1 MDGHRSP
8 TLEYSPTSWFYLTV
22 PSAPAS
28 EARLQAMDVYM
39 NDLNFLAQG
48 IPDQQRRVT
57 DMVLQ
62 GIKDISPSLPTNIK
76 DSIRLKNTQ
85 EGDGYWAVQK
95 EILGWILN
103 SEAGKFQLPS
113 RRIKEFK
120 ALLDISPTRQCI
132 AVPKLRSLIGKLR
145 SMHLAVTG
153 AITHFFYIQE
163 ALTKSGTG
171 TQAYLSNA
179 FHQEISH
186 WQRLYND
193 SLAQPHF
200 LE

>member
-8 TLEYSPTSWFYLTV
+8 TPEYGPTLGLYSIV

-39 NDLNFLAQG
+39 NDLNCLAQG

-62 GIKDISPSLPTNIK
+62 GIKDIFPSLPANIK
-76 DSIRLKNTQ
+76 DSISLKNTQ

-113 RRIKEFK
+113 LRIKEFK
-120 ALLDISPTRQCI
+120 ALLDISPT
-132 AVPKLRSLIGKLR
+132 
-145 SMHLAVTG
+145 
-153 AITHFFYIQE
+153 
-163 ALTKSGTG
+163 
-171 TQAYLSNA
+171 
-179 FHQEISH
+179 
-186 WQRLYND
+186 
-193 SLAQPHF
+193 
-200 LE
+200 